1 MLAIATQRQAVEIKD
16 LGGIA
21 RSLHICEISLVL
33 GGEKGYLHVT
43 APFGIQKGCSSN
55 IPED

>member
-1 MLAIATQRQAVEIKD
+1 MLAIATHREVVEIRD

-21 RSLHICEISLVL
+21 RSLHIHEVSLVL
-33 GGEKGYLHVT
+33 GKRRYLQV
-43 APFGIQKGCSSN
+43 AASFGIQKGCSSN

>member
-1 MLAIATQRQAVEIKD
+1 MLAIATQRQAVEIRD

-21 RSLHICEISLVL
+21 RSLHTREISLVL
-33 GGEKGYLHVT
+33 GKRRYLHVAT
-43 APFGIQKGCSSN
+43 PFGIQKGHSGN